1 MGELQFRSGQWPT
14 CGLGGTW
21 SILESLYILICGSL
35 VEYFANIIPKK
46 PHDEFGTS
54 VVAIKDLY

>member
-1 MGELQFRSGQWPT
+1 MGELQFRSGHWPT
-14 CGLGGTW
+14 CGLGETR
-21 SILESLYILICGSL
+21 SILESLSILICGSL

-54 VVAIKDLY
+54 GVIKDL